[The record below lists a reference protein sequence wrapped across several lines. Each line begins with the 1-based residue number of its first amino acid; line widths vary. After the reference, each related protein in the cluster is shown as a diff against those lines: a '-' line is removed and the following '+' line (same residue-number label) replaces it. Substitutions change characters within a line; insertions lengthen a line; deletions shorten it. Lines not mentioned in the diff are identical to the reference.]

1 MRPIRLWLM
10 VPATT
15 IISFLALW
23 RMGPNISFTLI
34 ISSSVGWPTMRG
46 WTSVAFARS
55 ASMVV
60 ALDAI
65 VVDVDDGVRLGASPF
80 LER

>member
-1 MRPIRLWLM
+1 
-10 VPATT
+10 
-15 IISFLALW
+15 
-23 RMGPNISFTLI
+23 
-34 ISSSVGWPTMRG
+34 
-46 WTSVAFARS
+46 VAFARS